1 MIEENTILIL
11 GAGASFPYG
20 YPTGDKLRIEIIE
33 KFDFLY
39 SRDVVPGLKK
49 YPESRLN
56 FSNNR
61 RKEFIS
67 TFKESRI
74 QIDLFINKNREYFED
89 LGKLAILLLLFEAER
104 QKNHFFKAEIE
115 SKEDWYRDL
124 YLKMMSD
131 LPGRDDYTISRKDL
145 SFVTFNYDRSLEEFL
160 FSGLEKSHSNLPYDA
175 IQKEMRRVR
184 IYHVYGQLANLPWQN
199 DSEGLRYYAPN
210 IIDYS
215 KLINNIKII
224 FDHRLK
230 SSSLIDIRRE
240 IRQAKRIFFL
250 GFGYLEANMKLLGF
264 PDILK
269 PNHKIYGTG
278 RGYTQKERLG
288 IRNKYFNTIKD
299 IDNNVIIRDL
309 NCKDLLR
316 EYL

>member
-1 MIEENTILIL
+1 MIEKKTLLIL
-11 GAGASFPYG
+11 GAGASAPYG
-20 YPTGDKLRIEIIE
+20 YPTGDKLRIDIIE
-33 KFDFLY
+33 SFDFLY
-39 SRDVVPGLKK
+39 ERDVVPGLNRGMN
-49 YPESRLN
+49 SRLN
-56 FSNNR
+56 FSNSS

-74 QIDLFINKNREYFED
+74 QIDLFINKNRKFFED
-89 LGKLAILLLLFEAER
+89 LGKLAIILLLFEAER
-104 QKNHFFKAEIE
+104 QTNHFWKAEIE
-115 SKEDWYRDL
+115 GKEDWYRDL

-131 LPGRDDYTISRKDL
+131 LNGRDDYMISRSDI
-145 SFVTFNYDRSLEEFL
+145 SFITFNYDRSLEEFL
-160 FSGLEKSHSNLPYDA
+160 FSSLKNSHNSIEPNV
-175 IQKEMRRVR
+175 IQKEMRKVKFH
-184 IYHVYGQLANLPWQN
+184 HVYGQLANLPWQN
-199 DSEGLRYYAPN
+199 DSEGLGYYAPN

-215 KLINNIKII
+215 KLINNIKVI
-224 FDHRLK
+224 FDDRLK
-230 SSSLIDIRRE
+230 SSYIIDIRGE

-250 GFGYLEANMKLLGF
+250 GFGYLEANMELLGF

-278 RGYTQKERLG
+278 RGYTEKERLG

-299 IDNNVIIRDL
+299 IDDNAIIRDL